1 MRRIFALTR
10 YFILIPVVTTLVGAV
25 TLMLHATVALF
36 EGLGTLVPIS
46 AVDAKEVK
54 RMAIGLIEGI
64 DMFLIAIGA
73 YVMSLSLYALFIDD
87 RVPLPSWLKV
97 NDLEDLKAN
106 LISIIFAVLA
116 VLFLRQTFAW
126 EGGMD
131 ILYLGAAIAL
141 IVGTLTFFVTSK
153 EAKER

>member
-1 MRRIFALTR
+1 MRRIFAFTR
-10 YFILIPVVTTLVGAV
+10 YFILIPVLTTLVGAV
-25 TLMLHATVALF
+25 TLMLYATVALF
-36 EGLGTLVPIS
+36 EGLQALVHIS

-54 RMAIGLIEGI
+54 RMAMGLIEGI
-64 DMFLIAIGA
+64 DIYLIAIGA

-87 RVPLPSWLKV
+87 RIPLPAWLKV

-116 VLFLRQTFAW
+116 VLFLRETFAW
-126 EGGMD
+126 GGGAD
-131 ILYLGAAIAL
+131 ILYLGAAIAV

-153 EAKER
+153 QAKER